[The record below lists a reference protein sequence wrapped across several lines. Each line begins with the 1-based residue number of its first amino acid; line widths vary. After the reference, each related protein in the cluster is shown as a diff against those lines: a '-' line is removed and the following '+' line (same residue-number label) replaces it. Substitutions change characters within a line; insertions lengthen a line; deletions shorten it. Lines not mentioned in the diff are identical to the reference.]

1 MTYGPPPEQ
10 NAYPAPPNQPQQQPW
25 TDPHGRGWPGG
36 PAPVDPPKG
45 PWLAVASVILG
56 LVGCGVW
63 MLPYNLDPLRAYSP
77 LPFGLLGIVLAVAGC
92 IGPRRGKPL
101 AVIGW
106 ILSFIALILAAIMI
120 VPRFT

>member
-10 NAYPAPPNQPQQQPW
+10 NASSAHPHAQQQW

-36 PAPVDPPKG
+36 PAPVNPPKG
-45 PWLAVASVILG
+45 PWLAVAALILG
-56 LVGCGVW
+56 IAGCGVW
-63 MLPYNLDPLRAYSP
+63 MLPYNLDTLRAYSP
-77 LPFGLLGIVLAVAGC
+77 LPFGLLGIVLAVVGC

-106 ILSFIALILAAIMI
+106 ILSFIALTLAAIMI
-120 VPRFT
+120 APRLT